1 MGYSNGY
8 GQRFPANFPAQQ
20 AAVGFYGAPGQM
32 TQTQA
37 QNAPAGFYGQNSGI
51 FAVQPVTS
59 REEALAVIADPM
71 SPGVLLPD
79 LGHGVI
85 YVKRFN
91 PNTGISDF
99 GEFRLAPAQPTAAE
113 PQAASPEYVT
123 RPDLETA
130 IAQLKSELTAKGGRA
145 KKEAAA
151 DE

>member
-1 MGYSNGY
+1 MNYPNYGCNGRYPGY
-8 GQRFPANFPAQQ
+8 FPPQQ
-20 AAVGFYGAPGQM
+20 GAGGFYGQPGQM
-32 TQTQA
+32 TQPQP
-37 QNAPAGFYGQNSGI
+37 QNAQTALQGQIQGGFS
-51 FAVQPVTS
+51 VQPVTS

-79 LGHGVI
+79 LGHGAI

-99 GEFRLAPAQPTAAE
+99 GEFRLAQPAAPEA
-113 PQAASPEYVT
+113 PPEYIT
-123 RPDLETA
+123 RTDLDTA
-130 IAQLKSELTAKGGRA
+130 IAQLKGELTAKGGKA

>member
-8 GQRFPANFPAQQ
+8 GQRYPANFPAQQ
-20 AAVGFYGAPGQM
+20 AAGGFFGAPGQM
-32 TQTQA
+32 TQPPVQSPQT
-37 QNAPAGFYGQNSGI
+37 GFNGGFQGG
-51 FAVQPVTS
+51 FFVQPVTS
-59 REEALAVIADPM
+59 REEAAAVIADPM

-91 PNTGISDF
+91 PNTGSSDF
-99 GEFRLAPAQPTAAE
+99 GEFRLTQPT
-113 PQAASPEYVT
+113 PPKVPPEYIT
-123 RPDLETA
+123 RSELETA
-130 IAQLKSELTAKGGRA
+130 LSQLKGELTAKGGR